1 MELKITCEL
10 CPNKCSLSD
19 GQTGACRARGR
30 RGEKIVPLNYGL
42 ITSAALDPI
51 EKKPLQHFH
60 SGSFVLS
67 VGSFGCN
74 LHCPFC
80 QNYEISQS
88 GSEIQYQQATPEALV
103 ETALE
108 LAGKAPGNLGVA
120 FTYNEPLIG
129 YEFVRD
135 TSKLLH
141 DSGLYSVLVSNGMI
155 CEPYW
160 SELLPFIDAMNIDL
174 KGWRQEFYDECGG
187 KLEIV
192 KNNIESAV
200 RVSHVEV
207 TTLIIPGK
215 NDSLE
220 DMHEEAEW
228 LASLSKD
235 IPLHISRYFPR
246 WKSNIPATPVETVY
260 ALAQAAREH
269 LNYVYEG
276 NC

>member
-1 MELKITCEL
+1 MELKISCEL
-10 CPNKCSLSD
+10 CPNKCSLSE
-19 GQTGACRARGR
+19 GQAGACRARGM
-30 RGEKIVPLNYGL
+30 RGGKIVPLNYGR

-60 SGSFVLS
+60 PGSFILS

-88 GSEIQYQQATPEALV
+88 GAKLPHQTVTPEALV

-108 LAGKAPGNLGVA
+108 LAGREPGNLGVA

-135 TSKLLH
+135 TSKLLQ
-141 DSGLYSVLVSNGMI
+141 DAGLYSVLVSNGMI

-160 SELLPFIDAMNIDL
+160 SELLPYIDAMNIDL
-174 KGWRQEFYDECGG
+174 KGWRQNFYDECGG

-192 KNNIESAV
+192 KNNIESAAK
-200 RVSHVEV
+200 VSHVEV

-228 LASLSKD
+228 LAALSKD